1 MCVCVSVCMC
11 RRIDA
16 LVLQECINPRLW
28 RAQREDTLHRQ
39 RDDSEKWMK
48 VVFEEN
54 MMGLRVS
61 EVSRLHKMMEARER
75 DSSEQGKTNCA
86 HREFVVSLVL
96 GSWIFENQKREI
108 VTFLRRILESSRN
121 VGKSILRICTLFLTN
136 INVVNN
142 LEKSINIYE

>member
-1 MCVCVSVCMC
+1 MCVRVPVCMC

-39 RDDSEKWMK
+39 RDNSEKWMK

-61 EVSRLHKMMEARER
+61 EVSRLRKMMEARER

-96 GSWIFENQKREI
+96 DSWIFENQKREI
-108 VTFLRRILESSRN
+108 VTFLRRILRR
-121 VGKSILRICTLFLTN
+121 KSILRICTLFLTN

-142 LEKSINIYE
+142 LERSINIYG

>member
-1 MCVCVSVCMC
+1 MCVCVCVCVYVCVSACMC

-39 RDDSEKWMK
+39 RDNSEKWMK

-61 EVSRLHKMMEARER
+61 EVSRLRKMMEARNEIAR
-75 DSSEQGKTNCA
+75 NKEEQIA
-86 HREFVVSLVL
+86 L
-96 GSWIFENQKREI
+96 IENLSCR
-108 VTFLRRILESSRN
+108 
-121 VGKSILRICTLFLTN
+121 LF
-136 INVVNN
+136 
-142 LEKSINIYE
+142 

>member
-1 MCVCVSVCMC
+1 MSVSVC

-16 LVLQECINPRLW
+16 LVLQECINPRLR

-39 RDDSEKWMK
+39 RDNSEKWMK

-61 EVSRLHKMMEARER
+61 EVSRLRKMMEARER
-75 DSSEQGKTNCA
+75 DNSEQGKINCA

-96 GSWIFENQKREI
+96 GSWIFENRKRKI
-108 VTFLRRILESSRN
+108 VTFLRRILESSSRN
-121 VGKSILRICTLFLTN
+121 VGQSIPRVCALFLTN
-136 INVVNN
+136 TDVVNN
-142 LEKSINIYE
+142 LERSINVYG